1 MKSTNHKPWP
11 FEHVKVK
18 FCFLKG
24 LLKWL
29 TAAKNAIV
37 SWLLNF
43 RIRILVESTVTF
55 KETVKVAQLTSVSLF
70 FFYVGHIDCA
80 LDCITDRSMFVAKSA
95 QSLIAKYL
103 IRESNWILSSDSEE
117 LMSNNTVE
125 ATYPRHVIERLRS
138 KLNSQCTAP
147 GPAPVAVFEVMRM
160 LLLEDSY
167 LGQKVLQESKLFPRC
182 LDLFKAG
189 SATVSEK
196 LVDMLCE
203 FAKNTR

>member
-1 MKSTNHKPWP
+1 
-11 FEHVKVK
+11 
-18 FCFLKG
+18 
-24 LLKWL
+24 
-29 TAAKNAIV
+29 
-37 SWLLNF
+37 
-43 RIRILVESTVTF
+43 
-55 KETVKVAQLTSVSLF
+55 
-70 FFYVGHIDCA
+70 
-80 LDCITDRSMFVAKSA
+80 MFVAKSA

-103 IRESNWILSSDSEE
+103 IREINWILSSDSEE

-138 KLNSQCTAP
+138 KLNSQCTAS

-189 SATVSEK
+189 SATVCEK
-196 LVDMLCE
+196 LVDMFCE